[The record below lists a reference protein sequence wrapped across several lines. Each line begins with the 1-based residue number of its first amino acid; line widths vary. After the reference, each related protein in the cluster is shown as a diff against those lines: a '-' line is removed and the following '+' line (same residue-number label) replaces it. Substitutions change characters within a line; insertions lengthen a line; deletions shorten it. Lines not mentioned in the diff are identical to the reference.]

1 MKVTKIQ
8 SACVKDGELH
18 PVTVEVA
25 VSDGIG
31 IHIVGLADESV
42 KTSLLR
48 IITAL
53 QCSGYHLPAKKIIVN
68 IAPADLHKSGT
79 AYDLPIAIGLLH
91 ATGQIDFEP
100 GDVLYYGELA
110 LDGRIR
116 QAGGEAEV
124 FDFIRRNNGLVA
136 CAESAC
142 KRESSR
148 LGLLGC
154 ETLKELISYAEV
166 CFDDPCCL

>member
-8 SACVKDGELH
+8 SASVRDGKLH

-31 IHIVGLADESV
+31 IHIVGLADESI

-48 IITAL
+48 IVTAL
-53 QCSGYHLPAKKIIVN
+53 QYSGYRLPAKKIVVN
-68 IAPADLHKSGT
+68 IAPADLRKSGT
-79 AYDLPIAIGLLH
+79 AFDLPIAIGLLH
-91 ATGQIDFEP
+91 ATGQLGYDP

-110 LDGRIR
+110 IDGRIR
-116 QAGGEAEV
+116 EAGGEAEV
-124 FDFIRRNNGLVA
+124 FDFVRRNNGLVA

-142 KRESSR
+142 RREALR
-148 LGLLGC
+148 RALLGA
-154 ETLKELISYAEV
+154 ESLKELISYAEV
-166 CFDDPCCL
+166 CFDGPCCL